1 MYITFF
7 NNYFHFCCYFVFL
20 EVSFIPAFFSTNW
33 PLWIVLLCRY
43 CLLCDM
49 SQLSSLQ
56 VFLTFIVVFFQWG
69 VETMKY
75 LQSVLE
81 IWEVL
86 TANKFTFANGHL
98 NIVHLIWMIGL
109 ETIIDIQMIV
119 FAQHHL
125 IVFAFSAA
133 RLLKRFPSSF
143 LDSNN
148 SHMLFLSG

>member
-33 PLWIVLLCRY
+33 PLWIVLLCR
-43 CLLCDM
+43 LLYDM

-56 VFLTFIVVFFQWG
+56 VFLLLLFFFFNE
-69 VETMKY
+69 VSKTMKY

-109 ETIIDIQMIV
+109 ETIRYSNDRVCATSPHRICI
-119 FAQHHL
+119 
-125 IVFAFSAA
+125 FSRSITEAISIKFF
-133 RLLKRFPSSF
+133 R
-143 LDSNN
+143 
-148 SHMLFLSG
+148 

>member
-20 EVSFIPAFFSTNW
+20 EVSFIPAFFLHQLTPVDCFVMS
-33 PLWIVLLCRY
+33 LLLTIRH
-43 CLLCDM
+43 
-49 SQLSSLQ
+49 
-56 VFLTFIVVFFQWG
+56 VTTFFLTFVVFFFNE
-69 VETMKY
+69 VLKTMKY

-109 ETIIDIQMIV
+109 ETIRYSNDRVCATSPHRICI
-119 FAQHHL
+119 
-125 IVFAFSAA
+125 FSRSITEAVSIKFF
-133 RLLKRFPSSF
+133 R
-143 LDSNN
+143 
-148 SHMLFLSG
+148 

>member
-33 PLWIVLLCRY
+33 PLWIVLLCR
-43 CLLCDM
+43 LLYDM

-56 VFLTFIVVFFQWG
+56 VFLLLLFFFFNE
-69 VETMKY
+69 VLKTMKY

-109 ETIIDIQMIV
+109 ETIRYSNDRVCATSPHRICI
-119 FAQHHL
+119 
-125 IVFAFSAA
+125 FSRSITEAVSIKFF
-133 RLLKRFPSSF
+133 R
-143 LDSNN
+143 
-148 SHMLFLSG
+148 

>member
-43 CLLCDM
+43 CLLYDM

-56 VFLTFIVVFFQWG
+56 VFLLLLFFFFNE
-69 VETMKY
+69 VSKTMKY

-109 ETIIDIQMIV
+109 ETIRYSNDRVCATSPHRICI
-119 FAQHHL
+119 
-125 IVFAFSAA
+125 FSRSITEAVSIKFF
-133 RLLKRFPSSF
+133 R
-143 LDSNN
+143 
-148 SHMLFLSG
+148 

>member
-56 VFLTFIVVFFQWG
+56 VFLTFVVFFFFNE
-69 VETMKY
+69 VLKTMKY

-109 ETIIDIQMIV
+109 ETIRYSNDRVCATSPHRICI
-119 FAQHHL
+119 
-125 IVFAFSAA
+125 FSRSITEAVSIKFF
-133 RLLKRFPSSF
+133 R
-143 LDSNN
+143 
-148 SHMLFLSG
+148 

>member
-33 PLWIVLLCRY
+33 PLWIVLLCR
-43 CLLCDM
+43 LLYDM

-56 VFLTFIVVFFQWG
+56 VFLLLLFFFFNE
-69 VETMKY
+69 VLKTMKY

-109 ETIIDIQMIV
+109 ETIRYSNDCVCATSPHRICI
-119 FAQHHL
+119 
-125 IVFAFSAA
+125 FSRSITEAVSIKFF
-133 RLLKRFPSSF
+133 R
-143 LDSNN
+143 
-148 SHMLFLSG
+148 

>member
-43 CLLCDM
+43 CLLYTTFFFA
-49 SQLSSLQ
+49 SLPY
-56 VFLTFIVVFFQWG
+56 FCCFFFNE
-69 VETMKY
+69 VLKTMKY

-133 RLLKRFPSSF
+133 RLLKRFLSSF

-148 SHMLFLSG
+148 SRMLFLSG

>member
-20 EVSFIPAFFSTNW
+20 EVSFIPAFFSTYW

-43 CLLCDM
+43 CLLYDM

-56 VFLTFIVVFFQWG
+56 VFLTFVVFFIFNE
-69 VETMKY
+69 VLKTMKY

-81 IWEVL
+81 IWEAL

-98 NIVHLIWMIGL
+98 NIDHLIWMIGL
-109 ETIIDIQMIV
+109 ETIRYSNDRVCATSPHRICI
-119 FAQHHL
+119 
-125 IVFAFSAA
+125 FSRSITEAVSIKFF
-133 RLLKRFPSSF
+133 R
-143 LDSNN
+143 
-148 SHMLFLSG
+148 

>member
-20 EVSFIPAFFSTNW
+20 EVSFIPAFF
-33 PLWIVLLCRY
+33 LHLLTPVDCFVMS
-43 CLLCDM
+43 LL
-49 SQLSSLQ
+49 LTIRHVTTFLFASLPY
-56 VFLTFIVVFFQWG
+56 FCCFFIFNEVSK
-69 VETMKY
+69 TMKY

-109 ETIIDIQMIV
+109 ETIRYSNDRVCATSPHRICI
-119 FAQHHL
+119 
-125 IVFAFSAA
+125 FSRSITEAVSIKFF
-133 RLLKRFPSSF
+133 R
-143 LDSNN
+143 
-148 SHMLFLSG
+148 

>member
-33 PLWIVLLCRY
+33 PLWIVFLCRY

-56 VFLTFIVVFFQWG
+56 VFLTFVVVFFFNE
-69 VETMKY
+69 VLKTMKY

-81 IWEVL
+81 IWEVF

-109 ETIIDIQMIV
+109 ETIRYSNDRVCATSPHRICI
-119 FAQHHL
+119 
-125 IVFAFSAA
+125 FSRSITEAVSIKFF
-133 RLLKRFPSSF
+133 R
-143 LDSNN
+143 
-148 SHMLFLSG
+148 

>member
-33 PLWIVLLCRY
+33 PLWIVLLCR
-43 CLLCDM
+43 LLYDM

-56 VFLTFIVVFFQWG
+56 VFLLLLFFFFNE
-69 VETMKY
+69 VLKTMKY

-109 ETIIDIQMIV
+109 ETIRYSNDRVCATSPHRICI
-119 FAQHHL
+119 
-125 IVFAFSAA
+125 FSRSITEAISIKFF
-133 RLLKRFPSSF
+133 R
-143 LDSNN
+143 
-148 SHMLFLSG
+148 

>member
-43 CLLCDM
+43 CLLYTTFFFA
-49 SQLSSLQ
+49 SLPY
-56 VFLTFIVVFFQWG
+56 FCCFFFFNE
-69 VETMKY
+69 VLKTMKY

-109 ETIIDIQMIV
+109 ETIRYSNDRVCATSPHRICI
-119 FAQHHL
+119 
-125 IVFAFSAA
+125 FSRSITEAVSIKFF
-133 RLLKRFPSSF
+133 R
-143 LDSNN
+143 
-148 SHMLFLSG
+148 

>member
-20 EVSFIPAFFSTNW
+20 EVSFISAFFSTNW

-56 VFLTFIVVFFQWG
+56 VFLTFVVVFFFNE
-69 VETMKY
+69 VLKTMKY

-109 ETIIDIQMIV
+109 ETIRYSNDRVCATSPHRICI
-119 FAQHHL
+119 
-125 IVFAFSAA
+125 FSRSITEAVSIKFF
-133 RLLKRFPSSF
+133 R
-143 LDSNN
+143 
-148 SHMLFLSG
+148 